1 MGFHKQRLRIG
12 VADHT
17 NPRRA
22 FEFWQLGLELGPEIG
37 RFQAVDAPE
46 ESFRRTEGCH
56 SGTPGT
62 EVGMIVCPVEKVSG
76 AFALPGYCSKKSAH
90 LCDKLFSGR
99 KCMTFIVVTQ
109 IIQRAGPGLRFCRNL
124 FSRPQLQPWSV
135 NRNNRLQ
142 HRAAR
147 WLSRLSYRAK
157 HAAHNQAQ
165 FVISSE
171 VGKSLRSHHSFT
183 RRRNFGSP

>member
-124 FSRPQLQPWSV
+124 F
-135 NRNNRLQ
+135 

-183 RRRNFGSP
+183 RRRNFGIP